1 MSFVSRFIVLIESR
15 RLPRAVVA
23 TVTAI
28 SVLLSGFG
36 LTAAHAAPVNGNGHE
51 HKVSRDLR
59 SALDASQTPKAR
71 WARDHNGR
79 RMVQVVFVS
88 GESDANMSGLRLS
101 IAQAGGTIDA
111 SMPGLRMLTAT
122 LPANKVAKVAER
134 ADVKFVAP
142 NRPTHRTASSVE
154 AITGATTAGV
164 RTNSTKTTYAG
175 FDGTGIGIAIVDSG
189 VMRNHEAFNNAA
201 GTTRVVKSVQTLT
214 TTLADW
220 TNGYD
225 NHRSLQ
231 PGTAALASYEAAIDN
246 SASLMQDG
254 YGHGT
259 HVASVAAGRPV
270 TYNFAPD
277 LTGMAPNANIYD
289 VKVLNDLGYG
299 TLSDTLEGIQW
310 VIYHAK

>member
-36 LTAAHAAPVNGNGHE
+36 LTAAHAAPVDGNGNGNSNSHE

-71 WARDHNGR
+71 WARDHKGR

-88 GESDANMSGLRLS
+88 GESDTNMSGLRLS

-142 NRPTHRTASSVE
+142 NRPTHRTASTLE
-154 AITGATTAGV
+154 AITGATSTGV
-164 RTNSTKTTYAG
+164 RTNSTKTTYTG
-175 FDGTGIGIAIVDSG
+175 FDGTGIGISL
-189 VMRNHEAFNNAA
+189 
-201 GTTRVVKSVQTLT
+201 TR
-214 TTLADW
+214 A
-220 TNGYD
+220 
-225 NHRSLQ
+225 
-231 PGTAALASYEAAIDN
+231 
-246 SASLMQDG
+246 
-254 YGHGT
+254 
-259 HVASVAAGRPV
+259 
-270 TYNFAPD
+270 
-277 LTGMAPNANIYD
+277 
-289 VKVLNDLGYG
+289 
-299 TLSDTLEGIQW
+299 
-310 VIYHAK
+310 